1 MEVAKVEEKREERI
15 VEGGAEVI
23 DLVEVTAVVWG
34 TAPVEVEVSS
44 GAEKTVS
51 GGYETGVT
59 VSMVVP
65 NTALFSASEY
75 AISSRGLMAKI
86 PPTRVEF

>member
-44 GAEKTVS
+44 GGEKTVS
-51 GGYETGVT
+51 GVYETGVT

>member
-23 DLVEVTAVVWG
+23 DLVEVMTVVWG
-34 TAPVEVEVSS
+34 TAPIEVSS

-59 VSMVVP
+59 VPMVVP